1 MLVWPRWSG
10 RHNGEVPAR
19 DLTRFGWLSIGAAL
33 ATMGLKFSAWSVT
46 GSVGLLS
53 DAMESTVNLAA
64 GVLMLV
70 ALRVSAQ
77 PPDENHQFGHEKAEL
92 FSAAAE
98 GLMIVLAASLI
109 VWTAIERLFHPRT
122 IEQVGIGLAVSLGAA
137 GINLAVGLVLLRA
150 GRRHQSRALSADGRH
165 LLTDVYTSGGVLV
178 GLVLVAFT
186 GWRPLDPL
194 IALAVGVNIVIT
206 GVKLLWS
213 SVDGLMDPPVS
224 PEELARIQAVIETYQ
239 AQGVAFHALRSRVA
253 GHRRFVSVHVLVPGH
268 WTVSQGHDLLERFEG
283 ELRATLDNLHV
294 FTHLEPI
301 EDPLSYVDEELD
313 RSDAS

>member
-1 MLVWPRWSG
+1 
-10 RHNGEVPAR
+10 
-19 DLTRFGWLSIGAAL
+19 
-33 ATMGLKFSAWSVT
+33 MGLKFAAWSVT

-70 ALRVSAQ
+70 ALRVSAL
-77 PPDENHQFGHEKAEL
+77 PPDENHQYGHEKAEL

-109 VWTAIERLFHPRT
+109 VWTAIERLLHPRT
-122 IEQVGIGLAVSLGAA
+122 IEQVGVGLAVSLGAA

-150 GRRHQSRALSADGRH
+150 GRRHQSRALSADGHH

-253 GHRRFVSVHVLVPGH
+253 GHRRFVSVHVLVPGR

>member
-1 MLVWPRWSG
+1 
-10 RHNGEVPAR
+10 
-19 DLTRFGWLSIGAAL
+19 
-33 ATMGLKFSAWSVT
+33 MGLKFSAWSVT

-70 ALRVSAQ
+70 ALRVSAL
-77 PPDENHQFGHEKAEL
+77 PPDENHQYGHEKAEL

-109 VWTAIERLFHPRT
+109 VWTAIERLLHPRT
-122 IEQVGIGLAVSLGAA
+122 IEQVGVGLAVSLGAA

-253 GHRRFVSVHVLVPGH
+253 GHRRFVSVHVLVPGR

>member
-1 MLVWPRWSG
+1 
-10 RHNGEVPAR
+10 
-19 DLTRFGWLSIGAAL
+19 
-33 ATMGLKFSAWSVT
+33 MGLKISAWSVT

-70 ALRVSAQ
+70 ALRVSAL
-77 PPDENHQFGHEKAEL
+77 PPDENHQYGHEKAEL

-109 VWTAIERLFHPRT
+109 VWTAIERLLHPRT
-122 IEQVGIGLAVSLGAA
+122 IEQVGVGLAVSLGAA

-165 LLTDVYTSGGVLV
+165 LLTDVCTSGGVLV

-224 PEELARIQAVIETYQ
+224 PEELARIQAVIEIYQ

-253 GHRRFVSVHVLVPGH
+253 GHRRFVSVHVLVPGR
-268 WTVSQGHDLLERFEG
+268 WTVNQGHDLLERFEG

-301 EDPLSYVDEELD
+301 EDPLSYLDEELD

>member
-1 MLVWPRWSG
+1 
-10 RHNGEVPAR
+10 
-19 DLTRFGWLSIGAAL
+19 
-33 ATMGLKFSAWSVT
+33 MGLKFSAWSVT

-77 PPDENHQFGHEKAEL
+77 PPDENHQYGHEKAEL

-109 VWTAIERLFHPRT
+109 VWTAIERLLHPRT
-122 IEQVGIGLAVSLGAA
+122 IEQVGVGLAVSLGAA

-213 SVDGLMDPPVS
+213 SVDGLMDPPVP

-253 GHRRFVSVHVLVPGH
+253 GHRRFVSVHVLVPGR

>member
-1 MLVWPRWSG
+1 
-10 RHNGEVPAR
+10 
-19 DLTRFGWLSIGAAL
+19 
-33 ATMGLKFSAWSVT
+33 MGLKFAAWSVT

-70 ALRVSAQ
+70 ALRVSAL
-77 PPDENHQFGHEKAEL
+77 PPDENHQYGHEKAEL

-109 VWTAIERLFHPRT
+109 VWTAIERLLHPRT
-122 IEQVGIGLAVSLGAA
+122 IEQVGVGLAVSLGAA

-253 GHRRFVSVHVLVPGH
+253 GHRRFVSVHVLVPGR

>member
-1 MLVWPRWSG
+1 
-10 RHNGEVPAR
+10 
-19 DLTRFGWLSIGAAL
+19 
-33 ATMGLKFSAWSVT
+33 MGLKFSAWSMT

-70 ALRVSAQ
+70 ALRVSAL
-77 PPDENHQFGHEKAEL
+77 PPDENHQYGHEKAEL

-109 VWTAIERLFHPRT
+109 VWTAIERLLHPRT
-122 IEQVGIGLAVSLGAA
+122 IEQVGVGLAVSLGAA

-253 GHRRFVSVHVLVPGH
+253 GHRRFVSVHVLVPGR

>member
-1 MLVWPRWSG
+1 
-10 RHNGEVPAR
+10 
-19 DLTRFGWLSIGAAL
+19 
-33 ATMGLKFSAWSVT
+33 MGLKFSAWSVT

-70 ALRVSAQ
+70 ALRVSAL
-77 PPDENHQFGHEKAEL
+77 PPDENHQYGHEKAEL

-109 VWTAIERLFHPRT
+109 VWTAIERLLHPRT
-122 IEQVGIGLAVSLGAA
+122 IEQVGVGLAVSLGAA

-253 GHRRFVSVHVLVPGH
+253 GHRRFVSVHVLVPGR
-268 WTVSQGHDLLERFEG
+268 WTVNQGHDLLERFEG

>member
-1 MLVWPRWSG
+1 M
-10 RHNGEVPAR
+10 PAR

-33 ATMGLKFSAWSVT
+33 ATMGLKISAWSVT

-70 ALRVSAQ
+70 ALRVSAL
-77 PPDENHQFGHEKAEL
+77 PPDENHQYGHEKAEL

-109 VWTAIERLFHPRT
+109 VWTAIERLLHPRT
-122 IEQVGIGLAVSLGAA
+122 IEQVGVGLAVSLGAA

-165 LLTDVYTSGGVLV
+165 LLTDVCTSGGVLV

-224 PEELARIQAVIETYQ
+224 PEELARIQAVIEIYQ

-253 GHRRFVSVHVLVPGH
+253 GHRRFVSVHVLVPGR
-268 WTVSQGHDLLERFEG
+268 WTVNQGHDLLERFEG

-301 EDPLSYVDEELD
+301 EDPLSYLDEELD